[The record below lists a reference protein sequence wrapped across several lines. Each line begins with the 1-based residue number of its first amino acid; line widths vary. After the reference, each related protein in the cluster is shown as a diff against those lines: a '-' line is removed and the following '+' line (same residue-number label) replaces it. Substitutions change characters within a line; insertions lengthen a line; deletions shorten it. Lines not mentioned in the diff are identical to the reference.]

1 MPGSQWCVFTV
12 GTFGIVRC
20 YIHIRRWAS
29 ALLVSMDRALP
40 EPQNVKR
47 ATESGFTSFLFILT
61 TRSPWSLKMK
71 HTHGQECIG
80 GQNKEYRRTDQR

>member
-20 YIHIRRWAS
+20 YTYSTWGFGVARFDYDGHVER
-29 ALLVSMDRALP
+29 
-40 EPQNVKR
+40 PQNVER

-61 TRSPWSLKMK
+61 TRSPWSVKMK
-71 HTHGQECIG
+71 NTHGQECIG
-80 GQNKEYRRTDQR
+80 GQDKAHRRTDQR